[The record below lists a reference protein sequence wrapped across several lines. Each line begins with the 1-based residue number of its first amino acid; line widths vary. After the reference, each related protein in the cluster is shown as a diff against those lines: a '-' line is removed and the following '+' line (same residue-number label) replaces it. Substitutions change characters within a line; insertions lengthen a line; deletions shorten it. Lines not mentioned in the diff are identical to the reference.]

1 MDVHRIYIDT
11 RGRVSGDPSEFEYRL
26 SLEVVVAQESIAVLD
41 TVLIP
46 VSWYVV
52 EKDVN
57 DRIYVTEQNFSGLGQ
72 RIATIPPGHYDD
84 VYAMAPGIEE
94 ALNTGPRLVIS
105 PYTIT
110 YDSTL
115 GRFQVSNPWT
125 GADEACYIVSK
136 YSLLRFLNPSSWG
149 SSANDL
155 RGAFRQIGMLTG
167 PTAFGVAKYWGRPP
181 FTFNDAPS
189 LHTHNQL
196 FITGSLGIPGLVQ
209 GPGDQ
214 VQDILR
220 RVAIS
225 APQLALNFGLIDKSL

>member
-1 MDVHRIYIDT
+1 MDVHRLYIDT
-11 RGRVSGDPSEFEYRL
+11 RDRVSGDPSEFEYRL
-26 SLEVVVAQESIAVLD
+26 SLDVVVAQESIAVLD

-57 DRIYVTEQNFSGLGQ
+57 DRIYVTEQNFSGLGH

-105 PYTIT
+105 PYTVT

-115 GRFQVSNPWT
+115 CRFQVSNPWA
-125 GADEACYIVSK
+125 GADEACYIISK
-136 YSLLRFLNPSSWG
+136 YSLLAFLNPSSWG
-149 SSANDL
+149 ASANDL

-167 PTAFGVAKYWGRPP
+167 PTCFGGRDIGGY
-181 FTFNDAPS
+181 T
-189 LHTHNQL
+189 LHFQ
-196 FITGSLGIPGLVQ
+196 
-209 GPGDQ
+209 
-214 VQDILR
+214 
-220 RVAIS
+220 
-225 APQLALNFGLIDKSL
+225 